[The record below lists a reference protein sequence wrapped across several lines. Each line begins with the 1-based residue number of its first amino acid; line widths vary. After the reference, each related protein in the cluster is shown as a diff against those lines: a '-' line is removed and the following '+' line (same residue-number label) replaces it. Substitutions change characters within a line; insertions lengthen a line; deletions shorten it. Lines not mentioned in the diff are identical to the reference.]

1 MQATLHAATTTVA
14 SMTQDLGAVTKAL
27 EAMPG
32 APATLSA
39 EAKRLSGELRT
50 LTTLLSG
57 SRGFPPDP
65 TIPRGVSQVVSQ
77 LFSQLD
83 AYTGA
88 PSDTQHAEAAEAR
101 ERLSVAVDEANE
113 LREAMSELNGQLDAA
128 GVPWTPGR
136 AVRGSR

>member
-1 MQATLHAATTTVA
+1 M
-14 SMTQDLGAVTKAL
+14 
-27 EAMPG
+27 
-32 APATLSA
+32 
-39 EAKRLSGELRT
+39 RT
-50 LTTLLSG
+50 ITTLISG

-101 ERLSVAVDEANE
+101 ERLSAAVDEVNE
-113 LREAMSELNGQLDAA
+113 LRQAVSTLNEQLDAA

-136 AVRGSR
+136 MVRGSR